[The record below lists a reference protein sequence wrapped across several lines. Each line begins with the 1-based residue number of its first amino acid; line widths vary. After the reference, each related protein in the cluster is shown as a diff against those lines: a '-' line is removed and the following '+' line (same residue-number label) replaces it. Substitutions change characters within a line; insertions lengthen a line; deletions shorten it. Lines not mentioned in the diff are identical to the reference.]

1 MIITGKNFKGNVA
14 KGILSLR
21 AFLTIYRIDLY
32 GLPFADKSR
41 GFVTGQFRAFV

>member
-21 AFLTIYRIDLY
+21 AFLTIYRIYYVSHLNEMITQNSIYENVDYIL
-32 GLPFADKSR
+32 
-41 GFVTGQFRAFV
+41 